1 MAVVVLKR
9 RYELV
14 ERLASGRTTE
24 VYLAWDRIE
33 NKELAVK
40 VLYPQLAS
48 DPDFNAAFR
57 SSARRA
63 LRLEHPGLVKVLD
76 YGVEDERVYVVE
88 ELVKEKTLREL
99 LAEGRVMKPQGALY
113 FALEV
118 GRVLEYLHS
127 EGLTHG
133 SLDEGHVFIFP
144 RRRAKLSDPGF
155 PTTLSGWARPYP
167 PLAEPHRDIQD
178 LGYLIYRSVTG
189 RGEEEAA
196 RDIREGFLIWEE
208 GVPQR
213 LRRLVETCLESDG
226 RRGFTDISDLLRET
240 VSSLKEENPMV
251 PVPPLTLDT
260 EGGAEEAE
268 AGKKEKRGRWRMW
281 YALASAAMAAVLL
294 VFWIISMVM
303 GHSKVMV
310 PNLIQM
316 DLYDAQRVAADA
328 DLGILVVGRAHYADV
343 RAGCVASQDPKPGV
357 MVKRKTVIKVLESL
371 GPLVV
376 PNLSGLELD
385 AAKLVLEQRGFRVG
399 KIIYQETREY
409 KENVVIESDPPYG
422 EKLSEGAAVDLVVSK
437 RPS

>member
-1 MAVVVLKR
+1 MAAVVLKR
-9 RYELV
+9 RYELIKK
-14 ERLASGRTTE
+14 LASGKTTE
-24 VYLAWDRIE
+24 VYLAKDRIE
-33 NKELAVK
+33 NKKLVVK
-40 VLYPQLAS
+40 ILYPQLAS

-63 LRLEHPGLVKVLD
+63 LRLDHPSLVKVLD
-76 YGVEDERVYVVE
+76 YGVEDDTVYVVE
-88 ELVKEKTLREL
+88 ELVEEKTLREL
-99 LAEGRVMKPQGALY
+99 LAEGRIMRPQGALY

-189 RGEEEAA
+189 RGEEEAG
-196 RDIREGFLIWEE
+196 RDIREGFLIWGE

-213 LRRLVETCLESDG
+213 LKRLVETCLESDG
-226 RRGFTDISDLLRET
+226 RKGFVDVSDLLRET
-240 VSSLKEENPMV
+240 VSSLREENPMV
-251 PVPPLTLDT
+251 PVPSLPSGGKGAA
-260 EGGAEEAE
+260 EGAEVT
-268 AGKKEKRGRWRMW
+268 GKGRPGRWKLW
-281 YALASAAMAAVLL
+281 AALASTALASVLL
-294 VFWIISMVM
+294 VFWIIGMIM

-310 PNLIQM
+310 PNLVQM
-316 DLYDAQRVAADA
+316 DLYEAQKVAADA
-328 DLGILVVGRAHYADV
+328 DLGVLVVGRAHYADV
-343 RAGCVASQDPKPGV
+343 RAGCVASQDPKPGM
-357 MVKRKTVIKVLESL
+357 MVKRKTVVKVLESL

-376 PNLSGLELD
+376 PNLSGLDLD
-385 AAKLVLEQRGFRVG
+385 AAKLLLEQRGFRVG
-399 KIIYQETREY
+399 KVIYQETREY

-422 EKLSEGAAVDLVVSK
+422 EKLSEGASVDLVVSK